1 MSVNASF
8 SSTARQITY
17 EGTSTPWAA
26 AVDLAQVGQK
36 REGVL
41 VAQRNVGDAV
51 VSQGAHG
58 SKGSGLLTTTE
69 SAGGD
74 EQTSVLAEVAAGS
87 PDLAR
92 LVPEGL
98 PLGREVAVT
107 SGDTEQE
114 SIVLQ
119 ELSRL
124 GDGVVGL
131 GRSVH
136 QLQNIV
142 GKSLGDLEDVGLA
155 TGSLNA
161 LLFGLRQLG
170 DVAVQGVLQRG

>member
-1 MSVNASF
+1 MLF
-8 SSTARQITY
+8 SDRTDRRVTY
-17 EGTSTPWAA
+17 EGTSTPRAA
-26 AVDLAQVGQK
+26 AVDLVQVGQK
-36 REGVL
+36 RESVL
-41 VAQRNVGDAV
+41 VAQGNVGDAV
-51 VSQGAHG
+51 VGQSAHG

-74 EQTSVLAEVAAGS
+74 EETGVLAEEATGS

-98 PLGREVAVT
+98 PLGGEVAVT
-107 SGDTEQE
+107 SGDTEE
-114 SIVLQ
+114 EGIVLK
-119 ELSRL
+119 ELLRL

-131 GRSVH
+131 GRSMQ
-136 QLQNIV
+136 QLQNVV
-142 GKSLGDLEDVGLA
+142 GESLGDLEDVGLA
-155 TGSLNA
+155 TSSLNA